1 MQMTKVNR
9 NAPIIHGSN
18 VLNIWIFRT
27 GDYLKVSYADD
38 SNELLEH
45 ADCFGVKIDGVWLL
59 CDGEGVDV

>member
-9 NAPIIHGSN
+9 NAPIVQGIN
-18 VLNIWIFRT
+18 MLNIWIFRT
-27 GDYLKVSYADD
+27 GDYLKVSYVDD

-45 ADCFGVKIDGVWLL
+45 ADCFGVKIDRVWLL